1 VHLIASYIN
10 VIKLALNLV
19 IFIAIVNFPAWFYY
33 MVSPTPVNPQL
44 QDQQFWILPN
54 LFSNKKLYYQQVLS
68 KFMEILWKISYLN
81 QIYIAMWG
89 VLQRLF
95 NIIKNLLIC
104 LIKSIK
110 LRKLQITLLT
120 ISLQDL
126 IWSISCR
133 VQAKELVLWT

>member
-1 VHLIASYIN
+1 MHLIASYIN